1 MAVTYDIV
9 KHIGVIRET
18 PRGYT
23 KEVNL
28 VSWNGAKPKID
39 IRDWSQDHKRMSKG
53 ITLRKED
60 AQKAAEL
67 ILNYFKEVE

>member
-9 KHIGVIRET
+9 KHIGVINET
-18 PRGYT
+18 PRGYR

-28 VSWNGAKPKID
+28 VSWNGAEPKID

-53 ITLRKED
+53 IALRKED
-60 AQKAAEL
+60 AQKAAEM
-67 ILNYFKEVE
+67 ILEYFKEV

>member
-1 MAVTYDIV
+1 MAVSYDIV

-39 IRDWSQDHKRMSKG
+39 IRDCDADHERMSKG
-53 ITLRKED
+53 IALTEED
-60 AQKAAEL
+60 AQKVAEL

>member
-9 KHIGVIRET
+9 KHIGIVNET

-28 VSWNGAKPKID
+28 VSWNGAEPKID
-39 IRDWSQDHKRMSKG
+39 IRDWSPDHKRMSKG
-53 ITLRKED
+53 IALRKED
-60 AQKAAEL
+60 AQKAAEM
-67 ILNYFKEVE
+67 ILEYFKEV

>member
-18 PRGYT
+18 PRGYK

-28 VSWNGAKPKID
+28 VSWNGGKPKID
-39 IRDWSQDHKRMSKG
+39 IRDWSPDHKRMSKG
-53 ITLRKED
+53 IALTEED
-60 AQKAAEL
+60 SQAVAEL

>member
-18 PRGYT
+18 PRGYK

-39 IRDWSQDHKRMSKG
+39 IRDWDADHERMSKG
-53 ITLRKED
+53 IALTEED
-60 AQKAAEL
+60 AQKVAEL

>member
-1 MAVTYDIV
+1 MAVTYYIV
-9 KHIGVIRET
+9 KHIGVINET
-18 PRGYT
+18 LRGYR

-28 VSWNGAKPKID
+28 VSWNGAEPKID
-39 IRDWSQDHKRMSKG
+39 IRDWSQDHNRMSKG
-53 ITLRKED
+53 IALRKED

>member
-1 MAVTYDIV
+1 MAVSYEIV

-39 IRDWSQDHKRMSKG
+39 IRDWDADHERMSKG
-53 ITLRKED
+53 IALTEED
-60 AQKAAEL
+60 AQKVAEL

>member
-28 VSWNGAKPKID
+28 VSWNGAEPKID
-39 IRDWSQDHKRMSKG
+39 IRDWSQDHNRMSKG
-53 ITLRKED
+53 IALRKED